1 MNSRRLF
8 EYLTE
13 KITEGISEEFAGWSI
28 KGRKGCELKYYGL
41 RHTKPFPT
49 NTSTLLSLLRNVI
62 CYGKEHLFQAGGD
75 SQTIY
80 AYNGHYFEP
89 IEGKGEKFLK
99 EIIKRVFMGLS
110 IGIVY
115 QTDIAGMIAREC
127 LDTLTSTDEY
137 LYTPNKRY
145 IAFSNGVLDIDKGEL
160 KNFNIKYRPFIAIDV
175 EYGTEKELHALYAD
189 KFGVDREKHPGK
201 LWEWKI
207 REIIPN
213 DDMRDA
219 FQMFCGSLLLDRQVC
234 KFEYCCYL
242 IGSGSNGKS
251 VLASAIAGVFG
262 EQYFSRF
269 TPKQLFKDSDA
280 RVNIAALEGK
290 ICNLV
295 GDLDA
300 TDFAGGDFKRFA
312 SGEKFQGRRNYKD
325 PIQVVAPPLLC
336 CTNTMPET
344 SDDSWGH
351 HRRQLPIYTTTHRFT
366 EEDKDPY
373 LSQKL
378 TTPEARSYIFTWMY
392 DGYKKIMRN
401 GGNIKLGEDVMQAMR
416 DLQDN
421 SSSARRWYRDFGYV
435 AIKNPYKKDIHWR
448 PLSELYAEYENYAK
462 ECGYTAIMKSH
473 EVANM
478 LRSKEVASVRRTK
491 GLWFCLKTEYNEVD
505 NNQD

>member
-8 EYLTE
+8 DYLKE
-13 KITEGISEEFAGWSI
+13 RVTEGITEEFSSWSI
-28 KGRKGCELKYYGL
+28 KGKRGCSLQYYGM
-41 RHTKPFPT
+41 RHTKPYPT
-49 NTSTLLSLLRNVI
+49 NVSTLLSLLRDVI
-62 CYGKEHLFQAGGD
+62 CYGKERLFLTGTD

-80 AYNGHYFEP
+80 AYNGQYFEP
-89 IEGKGEKFLK
+89 VEGKGEKFLK

-110 IGIVY
+110 VGIVY
-115 QTDIAGMIAREC
+115 QTDVAGMIAREC

-137 LYTPNKRY
+137 LYVPDRRY
-145 IAFSNGVLDIDKGEL
+145 MAFANGIFDVEKGEL
-160 KNFNIKYRPFIAIDV
+160 KDFNIKYCPYISLDV
-175 EYGTEKELHALYAD
+175 DYDTERELHARYAEQ
-189 KFGVDREKHPGK
+189 FGIDREKHPGK

-207 REIIPN
+207 KEIIPN

-300 TDFAGGDFKRFA
+300 ADFAGGDFKRFA

-373 LSQKL
+373 LAQKL
-378 TTPEARSYIFTWMY
+378 TTREARSYIFTWLY
-392 DGYKKIMRN
+392 EGYKKIIRN
-401 GGNIKLGEDVMQAMR
+401 GGNIKLGDDVIQAMR

-421 SSSARRWYRDFGYV
+421 SSSARRWYRDYGYEAV
-435 AIKNPYKKDIHWR
+435 KNPGKKDVNWR
-448 PLSELYAEYENYAK
+448 ALSDLYSEYEAYAK
-462 ECGYTAIMKSH
+462 DCGYTTIMKSH
-473 EVANM
+473 ELAGM
-478 LRSKEVASVRRTK
+478 LRSKDAVSVRRNK
-491 GLWFCLKTEYNEVD
+491 GLWFCLRVVD
-505 NNQD
+505 